1 MNGESRPSGGTRTAE
16 LAKAATKFTAH
27 GRVNGYAAPTAE
39 DRADFDLLAEAQR
52 RGYRLTCR
60 CLDCRRWL
68 ADPVSIAAMRG
79 PVCRARAG
87 VA

>member
-1 MNGESRPSGGTRTAE
+1 MIGKYGV
-16 LAKAATKFTAH
+16 LD
-27 GRVNGYAAPTAE
+27 AE
-39 DRADFDLLAEAQR
+39 DRADAELLAEAER

-68 ADPVSIAAMRG
+68 ANPKSVAAMRG

-87 VA
+87 IAS